1 VLCYKGILDK
11 TIKHLIPLKQPFQE
25 AEKKT
30 FAHNWLDNMDTVMQL
45 IVSNEIWKRTEDAD
59 SNEKFEITQKQ
70 FTPKDGLLQRV
81 YYLNEEPV
89 VMLSKSLGDNPEI
102 PLHYTLCI

>member
-1 VLCYKGILDK
+1 M
-11 TIKHLIPLKQPFQE
+11 IPLQRPLQE

-45 IVSNEIWKRTEDAD
+45 IISNEVWKRTEDAD
-59 SNEKFEITQKQ
+59 PDQQIQISQKVFNPEDGLTQK
-70 FTPKDGLLQRV
+70 V

-89 VMLSKSLGDNPEI
+89 MMLSKSLGDNPEI
-102 PLHYTLCI
+102 PLHYTLVI